1 MYTLVP
7 GYVLHIAIFHST
19 NLSRCGKNFA
29 LPLPEVEVTRNSLIP
44 DWEQGLHRHL
54 SGELKLHLAHSHLM
68 GLREREKEEDQ
79 LLLLQSAASRRSRPS
94 REDRQEELSKDVF
107 RLPRSLPSFF
117 ESGSTLRVNFV
128 FPLLVMNHM
137 DLTQKFSI
145 RNICQVA

>member
-79 LLLLQSAASRRSRPS
+79 LLLLQSAAARATLPALKRG
-94 REDRQEELSKDVF
+94 QEELSKDVF

-117 ESGSTLRVNFV
+117 ESGSTLHVNFV
-128 FPLLVMNHM
+128 FPLLVMNPM

-145 RNICQVA
+145 KNICQVA

>member
-1 MYTLVP
+1 MAV
-7 GYVLHIAIFHST
+7 AIFHST

-29 LPLPEVEVTRNSLIP
+29 LPLPEVEVTRNSLVP
-44 DWEQGLHRHL
+44 EWGQGLRRHL

-79 LLLLQSAASRRSRPS
+79 LLLLQSAAARATLPALKRG
-94 REDRQEELSKDVF
+94 QEELSKNVF

-117 ESGSTLRVNFV
+117 ESGSTLHVNFV
-128 FPLLVMNHM
+128 FPLLVMNPM

-145 RNICQVA
+145 KNICQVA